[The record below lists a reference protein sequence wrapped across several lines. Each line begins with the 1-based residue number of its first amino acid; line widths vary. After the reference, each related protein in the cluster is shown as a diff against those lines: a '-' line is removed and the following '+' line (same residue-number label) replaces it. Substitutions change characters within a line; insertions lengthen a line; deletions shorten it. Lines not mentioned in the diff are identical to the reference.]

1 MPPRNDSNS
10 RTSDNELGIKNGA
23 PRRPMTAEQF
33 SIGVDFGGTNL
44 RIAAYTPSAG
54 ILETI
59 QISTRLQAGRDAV
72 VADMCSAILK
82 LRERHSANSRLKGIG
97 IGSPG
102 PLELP
107 EGRLRNPPN
116 LPGFDGL
123 ELRAEVTQGV
133 GARVVVENDANVAAL
148 AECIEGQG
156 KKLRV
161 NSLCM
166 LTLGTGVGAGII
178 LRGQIWDGMNGMA
191 GEAGH
196 INIYNDG
203 PLCGCGSRG
212 CLEPLASATGVRR
225 RAKELIAAGSSPG
238 LAALEKSSPDFT
250 PREIS
255 ELAQAGDPGATKIFE
270 EVGRALGIGL
280 AALVNTLNLPL
291 YVIGGGLANS
301 WNLFSPVLFEELRY
315 RSYIFRM
322 TDPDQVATPGS
333 SAARTFIKPAEL
345 GPEAGLLGAC
355 ILPFTVFPDGE

>member
-1 MPPRNDSNS
+1 MAADS
-10 RTSDNELGIKNGA
+10 
-23 PRRPMTAEQF
+23 F

-44 RIAAYTPSAG
+44 RVAAYTPAAG
-54 ILETI
+54 LLETI
-59 QISTRLQAGRDAV
+59 HIATRLQAGRDAV
-72 VADMCSAILK
+72 VADMCAGIRK
-82 LRERHSANSRLKGIG
+82 LRDRYAGNATLKGIG
-97 IGSPG
+97 VGSPG

-123 ELRAEVTQGV
+123 ELRAEVQRGV
-133 GARVVVENDANVAAL
+133 GERVVVENDANVAAL
-148 AECIEGQG
+148 AECIVGQG
-156 KKLRV
+156 KKLGV
-161 NSLCM
+161 DSLCM

-178 LRGQIWDGMNGMA
+178 LQGKIWDGMNGMA

-196 INIYNDG
+196 INIYIDG

-225 RAKELIAAGSSPG
+225 RAKELIAAGSAPA
-238 LAALEKSSPDFT
+238 LAALEKRSPDFT

-255 ELAQAGDPGATKIFE
+255 ELALAGDPSAIQIFE

-301 WNLFSPVLFEELRY
+301 WNLFSPTLFEELRY
-315 RSYIFRM
+315 RSYVFRM
-322 TDPDQVATPGS
+322 TDPDQPATSAGS
-333 SAARTFIKPAEL
+333 SARTYIRLADL

-355 ILPFTVFPDGE
+355 ILPFTVFPDAD

>member
-1 MPPRNDSNS
+1 
-10 RTSDNELGIKNGA
+10 
-23 PRRPMTAEQF
+23 MTAHQF

-59 QISTRLQAGRDAV
+59 QISTRLQSGRDAV
-72 VADMCSAILK
+72 VADMCNAIRK
-82 LRERHSANSRLKGIG
+82 LRDRHSANSTLKGIG

-123 ELRAEVTQGV
+123 ELRAEVQRGV
-133 GARVVVENDANVAAL
+133 GGRVLVENDANVAAL
-148 AECIEGQG
+148 AECVVGQG
-156 KKLRV
+156 KKLGV
-161 NSLCM
+161 NSMCM

-178 LRGQIWDGMNGMA
+178 LDGKIWDGMNGMA

-196 INIYNDG
+196 INIYIDG
-203 PLCGCGSRG
+203 PPCGCGSRG
-212 CLEPLASATGVRR
+212 CLEALASATRVRKH
-225 RAKELIAAGSSPG
+225 AKELIESGAAPG
-238 LAALEKSSPDFT
+238 LVALQKNCPDFT
-250 PREIS
+250 PREVS
-255 ELAQAGDPGATKIFE
+255 ELALAGDPDAIKIFV

-301 WNLFSPVLFEELRY
+301 WNLFSPTLFKELRQC
-315 RSYIFRM
+315 SYVYRM
-322 TDPDQVATPGS
+322 TDPDQPAAPGGS
-333 SAARTFIKPAEL
+333 TARTHIELADL

-355 ILPFTVFPDGE
+355 ILPFTVFPNDD

>member
-1 MPPRNDSNS
+1 MNADSV
-10 RTSDNELGIKNGA
+10 
-23 PRRPMTAEQF
+23 
-33 SIGVDFGGTNL
+33 SIGVDLGGTNL
-44 RIAAYTPSAG
+44 RVAAYTPSAG
-54 ILETI
+54 FLETI

-72 VADMCSAILK
+72 VSDMCAGILK
-82 LRERHSANSRLKGIG
+82 LRERYSPNSSLKGIG

-123 ELRAEVTQGV
+123 ELRAEVER
-133 GARVVVENDANVAAL
+133 GAGGRVVVENDANVAAL
-148 AECIEGQG
+148 AECVVGQG
-156 KKLRV
+156 KMLGV
-161 NSLCM
+161 DSLCM

-178 LRGQIWDGMNGMA
+178 LHGKIWDGMNGMA

-196 INIYNDG
+196 INIYTDG
-203 PLCGCGSRG
+203 PPCGCGSRG
-212 CLEPLASATGVRR
+212 CLEPLASATRVRR
-225 RAKELIAAGSSPG
+225 RAKEMIAAGSSPA
-238 LAALEKSSPDFT
+238 LTALEKNSPDFT

-255 ELAQAGDPGATKIFE
+255 ELALAGDTDALKIFE

-301 WNLFSPVLFEELRY
+301 WNLFSPTLFEELRY
-315 RSYIFRM
+315 RSYVYRM
-322 TDPDQVATPGS
+322 TDPEQPATPGS
-333 SAARTFIKPAEL
+333 SAARTYIKLAKL

-355 ILPFTVFPDGE
+355 ILPFTVFQGGA

>member
-1 MPPRNDSNS
+1 MAADS
-10 RTSDNELGIKNGA
+10 
-23 PRRPMTAEQF
+23 F

-44 RIAAYTPSAG
+44 RVAAYAPAAG
-54 ILETI
+54 FLETI
-59 QISTRLQAGRDAV
+59 HIATRLQAGRDAV
-72 VADMCSAILK
+72 VADMCAGIRK
-82 LRERHSANSRLKGIG
+82 LRDRYSENATLKGIG

-123 ELRAEVTQGV
+123 ELRAEVQRGV
-133 GARVVVENDANVAAL
+133 GERVVVENDANVAAL
-148 AECIEGQG
+148 AECIVGQG
-156 KKLRV
+156 KKLGV
-161 NSLCM
+161 DSLCM

-178 LRGQIWDGMNGMA
+178 LQGKIWDGMNGMA

-196 INIYNDG
+196 INIYIDG

-225 RAKELIAAGSSPG
+225 RAKELIAAGSAPA
-238 LAALEKSSPDFT
+238 LAALEKRSPDFT

-255 ELAQAGDPGATKIFE
+255 ELALAGDPSAIQIFE

-301 WNLFSPVLFEELRY
+301 WNLFSPVLFKELRY
-315 RSYIFRM
+315 RSYVFRM
-322 TDPDQVATPGS
+322 TDPDQPATTAGS
-333 SAARTFIKPAEL
+333 SARTHIRLADL

-355 ILPFTVFPDGE
+355 ILPFTVFPDAD

>member
-1 MPPRNDSNS
+1 MSADSY
-10 RTSDNELGIKNGA
+10 
-23 PRRPMTAEQF
+23 

-44 RIAAYTPSAG
+44 RVAAYTPSAG
-54 ILETI
+54 FLETI

-72 VADMCSAILK
+72 VADMCAGILK
-82 LRERHSANSRLKGIG
+82 LRERHSPKSSLKGIG

-123 ELRAEVTQGV
+123 ELRAEVERGV
-133 GARVVVENDANVAAL
+133 GGRVVVENDANVAAL
-148 AECIEGQG
+148 AECVVGQG
-156 KKLRV
+156 KKLGV
-161 NSLCM
+161 DSLCM

-178 LRGQIWDGMNGMA
+178 LNGKIWDGMNGMA

-196 INIYNDG
+196 IHIYIDG
-203 PLCGCGSRG
+203 PICGCGSRG

-225 RAKELIAAGSSPG
+225 RAKEMIEAGSSPA
-238 LAALEKSSPDFT
+238 LAAMEKSSPDFT
-250 PREIS
+250 PREVS
-255 ELAQAGDPGATKIFE
+255 ELALAGDPDAIKIFV

-301 WNLFSPVLFEELRY
+301 WDLFSPTLFEELRY
-315 RSYIFRM
+315 RSYIYRM
-322 TDPDQVATPGS
+322 TDPDQPATPGS
-333 SAARTFIKPAEL
+333 SAARTYIKLAEL

-355 ILPFTVFPDGE
+355 ILPFTVFQDGA

>member
-1 MPPRNDSNS
+1 MAADS
-10 RTSDNELGIKNGA
+10 
-23 PRRPMTAEQF
+23 F

-44 RIAAYTPSAG
+44 RVAAYTPAAG
-54 ILETI
+54 LLETI
-59 QISTRLQAGRDAV
+59 HIATRLQAGRDAV
-72 VADMCSAILK
+72 VADMCAAIRK
-82 LRERHSANSRLKGIG
+82 LRDRYSGNATLKGIG

-123 ELRAEVTQGV
+123 ELRAEVQRGV
-133 GARVVVENDANVAAL
+133 GERVVVENDANVAAL
-148 AECIEGQG
+148 AECIVGQG
-156 KKLRV
+156 KKLGV
-161 NSLCM
+161 DSLCM

-178 LRGQIWDGMNGMA
+178 LQGKIWDGMNGMA

-196 INIYNDG
+196 INIYIDG

-225 RAKELIAAGSSPG
+225 RAKELIAAGSAPA
-238 LAALEKSSPDFT
+238 LAALEKRSPDFT

-255 ELAQAGDPGATKIFE
+255 ELALAGDPSAIQIFE

-301 WNLFSPVLFEELRY
+301 WNLFSPVLFKELRY
-315 RSYIFRM
+315 RSYVFRM
-322 TDPDQVATPGS
+322 TDPDQPATTAGS
-333 SAARTFIKPAEL
+333 SARTHIRLADL

-355 ILPFTVFPDGE
+355 ILPFTVFPDAD